1 MTLCWVRKSL
11 AYKIRN
17 ISESIDLHMKLEH
30 PSPQTKNVNSY
41 INKIA
46 LKTIGTRV
54 SGRICF
60 DKEPDIRNT
69 LEESR

>member
-1 MTLCWVRKSL
+1 
-11 AYKIRN
+11 
-17 ISESIDLHMKLEH
+17 MKLEH